1 MVRWRNFVKSYWLP
15 GLERRVGMRLEP
27 DPDFEDFARDCL
39 RLAGQEKSPILRRRL
54 LNLAREWMHV
64 AMHHQG
70 AAIHRERTE
79 QMDANSGEPWSEM
92 DIQDLRASLDFGN
105 TYADAA
111 SMLCRDED
119 EVRQKAK
126 ELGLVEHRKKW

>member
-1 MVRWRNFVKSYWLP
+1 MEGFYLWVGRITCRVPIRHQGVDVCRN
-15 GLERRVGMRLEP
+15 
-27 DPDFEDFARDCL
+27 
-39 RLAGQEKSPILRRRL
+39 IRL
-54 LNLAREWMHV
+54 LSAFFDQE
-64 AMHHQG
+64 AP
-70 AAIHRERTE
+70 
-79 QMDANSGEPWSEM
+79 MDATSGEPWTEM

>member
-1 MVRWRNFVKSYWLP
+1 
-15 GLERRVGMRLEP
+15 
-27 DPDFEDFARDCL
+27 
-39 RLAGQEKSPILRRRL
+39 
-54 LNLAREWMHV
+54 
-64 AMHHQG
+64 
-70 AAIHRERTE
+70 
-79 QMDANSGEPWSEM
+79 MDANSGEPWSEM

-126 ELGLVEHRKKW
+126 ELGLVEHRKNGDKQAAEGKAGKVLAERRPSGRRPQT